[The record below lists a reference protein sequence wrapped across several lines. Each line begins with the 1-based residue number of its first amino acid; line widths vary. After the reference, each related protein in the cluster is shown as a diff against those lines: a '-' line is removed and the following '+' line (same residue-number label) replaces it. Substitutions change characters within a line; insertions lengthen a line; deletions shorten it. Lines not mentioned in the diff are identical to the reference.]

1 LTLPRRLQDIPGF
14 SIDRVAAAAGND
26 PEVLRME
33 NLDTDLKPP
42 RAAIEATRLALDSKE
57 ANSYLPFTGR
67 LDLRAAIADRLQ
79 RQTNYAYGP
88 EHVVITCGGTEATL
102 DVLLALTDPGEEV
115 ILTDPCYAGT
125 IMRVRLAGAVPKF
138 LPWLEDSKGWRLD
151 LDALERERT
160 PATKV
165 LLLMNPSMPTGGFM
179 DADDWDR
186 IARICRD
193 YSLWLVYIAAM
204 ERILFRGLPVLH
216 PAALDGMAE
225 RTITIGSVSKEFR
238 MIGWRIGW
246 AVVPPAVISN
256 VVRVHLY
263 NVVTPPGVTQ
273 VGAAA
278 AFQTPDDDF
287 ERCRAEW
294 QRRHDTLL
302 SELSGYPV
310 VPAAGGWSVLMNVHK
325 LGLDAENASDRLLR
339 LGRVAATPMTHWGEQ
354 IAPQHVRLVFR
365 NEPIARLRSLG
376 DRVRRALG

>member
-1 LTLPRRLQDIPGF
+1 MMLSQRLQDIPGF

-42 RAAIEATRLALDSKE
+42 RAAIEATREALDSKE

-67 LDLRAAIADRLQ
+67 LELRSAIADRLR
-79 RQTNYAYGP
+79 RQTKYLYGP

-238 MIGWRIGW
+238 MIGWRVGW
-246 AVVPPAVISN
+246 AVAPTAVIGS
-256 VVRVHLY
+256 
-263 NVVTPPGVTQ
+263 
-273 VGAAA
+273 
-278 AFQTPDDDF
+278 
-287 ERCRAEW
+287 
-294 QRRHDTLL
+294 
-302 SELSGYPV
+302 
-310 VPAAGGWSVLMNVHK
+310 
-325 LGLDAENASDRLLR
+325 
-339 LGRVAATPMTHWGEQ
+339 
-354 IAPQHVRLVFR
+354 
-365 NEPIARLRSLG
+365 
-376 DRVRRALG
+376 